1 MRSEQAIEH
10 IISRLRNELPENL
23 RYHCLEH
30 TIQVVNAARYI
41 ASVEGLPE
49 DEIDILATA
58 AAYHDCGFLLTY
70 QNHEELGSEIA
81 EEALP
86 QFGFTAVQI
95 NSIKELIMATKVPQN
110 PKSMAAKVL
119 CDADLDYLGG
129 NNYETIARGLYDELV
144 LNGFDMSEEKWQNTQ
159 IKFLESHNFWTDFA
173 IQNRA
178 PQKAELLAKLKEGL

>member
-1 MRSEQAIEH
+1 MRSEPAIEF

-30 TIQVVNAARYI
+30 TIQVISAARYI
-41 ASVEGLPE
+41 AAIEGLPVH
-49 DEIDILATA
+49 EIDILATA
-58 AAYHDCGFLLTY
+58 AAYHDCGFLSTY
-70 QNHEELGSEIA
+70 QNHEEVGCEIA
-81 EEALP
+81 NEALP
-86 QFGFTAVQI
+86 QFGFSEEQI

-110 PKSMAAKVL
+110 PKTMAAKVL

-129 NNYETIARGLYDELV
+129 SNYEIIARGLYDELV

-159 IKFLESHNFWTDFA
+159 IKFLESHNYWTEFS

-178 PQKAELLAKLKEGL
+178 PQKAELLIKLKESL